1 MEVNSILSSTVG
13 VAERSGTRLAED
25 FDDFLVLLTAQLQA
39 QDPLDPMDSSDFT
52 QQLVQFTG
60 VEQQIQSN
68 KNLENIAALL
78 AFNGMTAAVSF
89 LGKDV
94 TVNQDIANLRDGTA
108 VWVYELKANA
118 AETTLEVVDK
128 NGDVVRTLEGPVDSG
143 LHGFVWDGFVWNGID
158 AFDQQAPDGPYKLRV
173 KAINVLDQPVPTNV
187 YLRNRV
193 DNIEMVGG
201 EALLSV
207 NGFRV
212 PITSVL
218 SVSDQQPVSSAT
230 DPATDPAV

>member
-1 MEVNSILSSTVG
+1 MEVGNILSSTVG
-13 VAERSGTRLAED
+13 AAERSGTRLAED
-25 FDDFLVLLTAQLQA
+25 FDNFLTLLTAQLQA
-39 QDPLDPMDSSDFT
+39 QDPLDPMKSSEFT
-52 QQLVQFTG
+52 QQLVQFTA

-68 KNLENIAALL
+68 KNLENIAALI

-94 TVNQDIANLRDGTA
+94 TVNQDVANLQDGNA

-118 AETTLEVVDK
+118 AKTTLEIVDK
-128 NGDVVRTLEGPVDSG
+128 NGDVVRTLEGPVDAG
-143 LHGFVWDGFVWNGID
+143 LHGFVWDGID
-158 AFDQQAPDGPYKLRV
+158 DFDQLQPDGPYQLRV
-173 KAINVLDQPVPTNV
+173 KATNLLDENVPTTV

-212 PITSVL
+212 PITSIL
-218 SVSDQQPVSSAT
+218 SVADQQPVL
-230 DPATDPAV
+230 PATDPAL

>member
-1 MEVNSILSSTVG
+1 MEVNTILSNTVG
-13 VAERSGTRLAED
+13 VAASAGTGLAAD
-25 FDDFLVLLTAQLQA
+25 FDDFLTLLTAQLQA
-39 QDPLDPMDSSDFT
+39 QDPLDPMDSSEFT

-60 VEQQIQSN
+60 VEQQIRSN
-68 KNLENIAALL
+68 QNLENIVALL

-94 TVNQDIANLRDGTA
+94 TVNQDAANLQDGNA
-108 VWVYELKANA
+108 VWVYELLANA
-118 AETTLEVVDK
+118 AETTLEIVAK
-128 NGDVVRTLEGPVDSG
+128 NGDVVRTLNGPADAG
-143 LHGFVWDGFVWNGID
+143 LHGFVWDGID
-158 AFDQQAPDGPYKLRV
+158 DFGQQAPDGEYKLRV
-173 KAINVLDQPVPTNV
+173 KATNVLDQDVPTNV

-212 PITSVL
+212 PLTSVI
-218 SVSDQQPVSSAT
+218 SVADQQPVSS
-230 DPATDPAV
+230 DP

>member
-1 MEVNSILSSTVG
+1 MEVNNILSSTVG

-25 FDDFLVLLTAQLQA
+25 FDDFLVLLTTQLQA

-60 VEQQIQSN
+60 VEQQIQAN
-68 KNLENIAALL
+68 KNLESIAALV

-94 TVNQDIANLRDGTA
+94 TVNQDTANLQEGSA
-108 VWVYELKANA
+108 VWVYELA
-118 AETTLEVVDK
+118 ADARQTRLQIVDL
-128 NGDVVRTLEGPVDSG
+128 NGSVVRTLDGPIDAG
-143 LHGFVWDGFVWNGID
+143 LHGFVWDGLDDSGL
-158 AFDQQAPDGPYKLRV
+158 QMPDGPYQLRV
-173 KAINVLDQPVPTNV
+173 NATNVLDEPVPTDV
-187 YLRNRV
+187 YMRNRV
-193 DNIEMVGG
+193 DNIEMIGG

-212 PITSVL
+212 PMTSVL
-218 SVSDQQPVSSAT
+218 SVADQPPVS
-230 DPATDPAV
+230 PAP

>member
-1 MEVNSILSSTVG
+1 MHVTDILSSTVG

-25 FDDFLVLLTAQLQA
+25 FDSFLVLLTAQLQA
-39 QDPLDPMDSSDFT
+39 QDPLDPMSSSEFT
-52 QQLVQFTG
+52 QQLVQFTA
-60 VEQQIQSN
+60 VEQQILSN

-94 TVNQDIANLRDGTA
+94 TVDQDVANLKDGTA

-118 AETTLEVVDK
+118 AETILEVVDK
-128 NGDVVRTLEGPVDSG
+128 SGTVVRTLDGPVDAG
-143 LHGFVWDGFVWNGID
+143 LHGFVWDGLDDFG
-158 AFDQQAPDGPYKLRV
+158 QLMPSSPYQLRV
-173 KAINVLDQPVPTNV
+173 KATNVLDQPVPTSV
-187 YLRNRV
+187 FLRNRV

-218 SVSDQQPVSSAT
+218 SVADQQPVLS
-230 DPATDPAV
+230 DP

>member
-1 MEVNSILSSTVG
+1 MEVNNILSSTVG

-25 FDDFLVLLTAQLQA
+25 FDNFLVLLTAQLQA
-39 QDPLDPMDSSDFT
+39 QDPLDPMDSSEFT
-52 QQLVQFTG
+52 QQLVQFSG

-94 TVNQDIANLRDGTA
+94 TVNQDVANLQDGNA
-108 VWVYELKANA
+108 VWVYELKADA
-118 AETTLEVVDK
+118 AETTLEIVGK
-128 NGDVVRTLEGPVDSG
+128 NGDVVRTLEGPVDAG
-143 LHGFVWDGFVWNGID
+143 LHGFVWDGID
-158 AFDQQAPDGPYKLRV
+158 DFGQQAPDGEYKLRV

-218 SVSDQQPVSSAT
+218 SVADQQPVP
-230 DPATDPAV
+230 PAVDPAVDPAV